1 MAAESDK
8 SLAGHTEYRCVR
20 IRFCIAH
27 PKVKNSLTSA
37 TLVFLVATV
46 IIIIGAA
53 SNYLFRRTGVPDM
66 LFLVLLGL
74 IFGPVLGVLKAE
86 DIESLAPFLS
96 VLAVV
101 IILFDGGLGLN
112 IRRVFAQAPRAIVL
126 AVLGFAMSATAVA
139 LFTKYVLGWHLFEGA
154 LLGCMVGGS
163 SSIVVIALV
172 QRLGLTDKCKT
183 TLILESSITDVLS
196 IIAAIA
202 LMGIMTTGLPP
213 IEALAQQLTS
223 NFTTGIV
230 LGTLMG
236 LLWLGLLPRLGHEP
250 YRYMLTL
257 AAIFLT
263 YFVSE
268 TLGGSGAISAL
279 VFGIVL
285 ANSEGIFQLIRKVPS
300 EVMDDS
306 FKTLEA
312 EIVFLIKAF
321 FFVYLGLIVA
331 FPTVNYVLLTLAVSV
346 LLLGVRW
353 IAVSAT
359 TVGSELSRE
368 KGGMTV
374 IYGRGLAAAILSV
387 LPAQYGIPNA
397 SIYSTLTLMVI
408 VLTAIITSIGSTG
421 FRRNKTSQS
430 RDNLD

>member
-1 MAAESDK
+1 MA
-8 SLAGHTEYRCVR
+8 
-20 IRFCIAH
+20 
-27 PKVKNSLTSA
+27 SA
-37 TLVFLVATV
+37 ALVFLVATV

-74 IFGPVLGVLKAE
+74 VFGPVLGVLKAQ

-96 VLAVV
+96 ILAVV

-112 IRRVFAQAPRAIVL
+112 IRRALAQAPRAIIL
-126 AVLGFAMSATAVA
+126 AVLGFVMSATAVA
-139 LFTKYVLGWHLFEGA
+139 LFTEYMLGWRLFQGA
-154 LLGCMVGGS
+154 LLGCMIGGS

-172 QRLGLTDKCKT
+172 QRLGLSEKCKT

-196 IIAAIA
+196 IVAAIA
-202 LMGIMTTGLPP
+202 LMEIMTTGLPP
-213 IEALAQQLTS
+213 IQALAQQLTS
-223 NFTTGIV
+223 RFTTGIV
-230 LGTLMG
+230 LGTITG
-236 LLWLGLLPRLGHEP
+236 LLWLSLLPRLAREP

-279 VFGIVL
+279 VFGMVL
-285 ANSEGIFQLIRKVPS
+285 ANSESIFQLIKKAPS
-300 EVMDDS
+300 AIMDDS
-306 FKTLEA
+306 FRTLEA

-331 FPTVNYVLLTLAVSV
+331 FPTVSYILLTLMISV
-346 LLLGVRW
+346 LLLGVRSV
-353 IAVSAT
+353 AVLAT
-359 TVGSELSRE
+359 TIGSELSKE
-368 KGGMTV
+368 KGSMSV

-387 LPAQYGIPNA
+387 LPAQYGLPNA
-397 SIYSTLTLMVI
+397 GLYSTLTLMVI
-408 VLTAIITSIGSTG
+408 VLTAIVTSIGSTK
-421 FRRNKTSQS
+421 FRRVREIRNP
-430 RDNLD
+430 DDG

>member
-1 MAAESDK
+1 M
-8 SLAGHTEYRCVR
+8 
-20 IRFCIAH
+20 
-27 PKVKNSLTSA
+27 KNSLASA
-37 TLVFLVATV
+37 TLVFLVTTV

-74 IFGPVLGVLKAE
+74 IFGPVLGILKAE
-86 DIESLAPFLS
+86 DIESLTPFVS

-126 AVLGFAMSATAVA
+126 AVLGFAMSATAIA
-139 LFTKYVLGWHLFEGA
+139 FFAKYMLGWDLFQGV
-154 LLGCMVGGS
+154 LLGSMIGGS

-196 IIAAIA
+196 IVAAIA
-202 LMGIMTTGLPP
+202 IMGIMTTGLPP
-213 IEALAQQLTS
+213 VEALARQLTS

-230 LGTLMG
+230 LGALMG
-236 LLWLGLLPRLGHEP
+236 VLWLGLLPRLSHEP

-263 YFVSE
+263 YFISE

-279 VFGIVL
+279 VFGMVL
-285 ANSEGIFQLIRKVPS
+285 ANSGGIFQLIRKASS

-306 FKTLEA
+306 FRTLEA

-331 FPTVNYVLLTLAVSV
+331 FPTINFILLTLAMVV
-346 LLLGVRW
+346 LLLGVRSV
-353 IAVSAT
+353 AVVVA
-359 TVGSELSRE
+359 TVGGELSKE
-368 KGGMTV
+368 KGSMTV

-387 LPAQYGIPNA
+387 LPAQYGLPNA
-397 SIYSTLTLMVI
+397 SVYTTVTLMVI
-408 VLTAIITSIGSTG
+408 VLTAIITSVGSTG
-421 FRRNKTSQS
+421 FRRNQSSQS
-430 RDNLD
+430 HENPG

>member
-1 MAAESDK
+1 
-8 SLAGHTEYRCVR
+8 
-20 IRFCIAH
+20 
-27 PKVKNSLTSA
+27 LTSA

-46 IIIIGAA
+46 IIMIGAA

-74 IFGPVLGVLKAE
+74 IFGPFLGVLKAG
-86 DIESLAPFLS
+86 DIESLAPFVS

-126 AVLGFAMSATAVA
+126 ALLGFAMSATAVA
-139 LFTKYVLGWHLFEGA
+139 LLAKYLLGWHLLQGA
-154 LLGCMVGGS
+154 LLGCMIGGS

-183 TLILESSITDVLS
+183 TLVLESSITDVLS
-196 IIAAIA
+196 IVAAIA
-202 LMGIMTTGLPP
+202 IMGIMTTGLPP
-213 IEALAQQLTS
+213 VEALARQLTS

-230 LGTLMG
+230 LGALMG
-236 LLWLGLLPRLGHEP
+236 LLWLGLLPRLSHEP

-263 YFVSE
+263 YFVSD

-279 VFGIVL
+279 VFGMVL
-285 ANSEGIFQLIRKVPS
+285 ANSEGIFQLIKKVPS

-331 FPTVNYVLLTLAVSV
+331 FPTIHFILLTLAVSV
-346 LLLGVRW
+346 LLLGVRSV
-353 IAVSAT
+353 AVLAVT
-359 TVGSELSRE
+359 IGSELFRE
-368 KGGMTV
+368 KASMTV

-387 LPAQYGIPNA
+387 LPAQYGLPNA
-397 SIYSTLTLMVI
+397 GVYTTITLMVI

-421 FRRNKTSQS
+421 FRRN
-430 RDNLD
+430 RALGRNDLE

>member
-1 MAAESDK
+1 M
-8 SLAGHTEYRCVR
+8 
-20 IRFCIAH
+20 
-27 PKVKNSLTSA
+27 KNSLASA
-37 TLVFLVATV
+37 TLVFLVTTV

-74 IFGPVLGVLKAE
+74 IFGPVLGILKAE
-86 DIESLAPFLS
+86 DIESLTPFVS

-126 AVLGFAMSATAVA
+126 AVLGFAMSATAIA
-139 LFTKYVLGWHLFEGA
+139 FFAKYMLGWDLFQGA
-154 LLGCMVGGS
+154 LLGSMIGGS

-196 IIAAIA
+196 IVAAIA
-202 LMGIMTTGLPP
+202 IMGIMTTGLPP
-213 IEALAQQLTS
+213 VEALARQLTS

-230 LGTLMG
+230 LGALMG
-236 LLWLGLLPRLGHEP
+236 VLWLGLLPRLSHEP

-263 YFVSE
+263 YFISE

-279 VFGIVL
+279 VFGMVL
-285 ANSEGIFQLIRKVPS
+285 ANSGGIFQLIRKASS

-306 FKTLEA
+306 FRTLEA

-331 FPTVNYVLLTLAVSV
+331 FPTINFILLTLAMVV
-346 LLLGVRW
+346 LLLGVRSV
-353 IAVSAT
+353 AVLVA
-359 TVGSELSRE
+359 TVGGELSKE
-368 KGGMTV
+368 KGSMTV

-387 LPAQYGIPNA
+387 LPAQYGLPNA
-397 SIYSTLTLMVI
+397 SVYTTVTLMVI
-408 VLTAIITSIGSTG
+408 VLTAIITSVGSTG
-421 FRRNKTSQS
+421 FRRNQASQS
-430 RDNLD
+430 HENPG

>member
-1 MAAESDK
+1 
-8 SLAGHTEYRCVR
+8 LA
-20 IRFCIAH
+20 
-27 PKVKNSLTSA
+27 SA
-37 TLVFLVATV
+37 TLVFLLTTV
-46 IIIIGAA
+46 IIMIGAA

-74 IFGPVLGVLKAE
+74 IFGPVLGILKAG
-86 DIESLAPFLS
+86 DIESFAPFVS

-126 AVLGFAMSATAVA
+126 AVLGFAMSATTIAFFA
-139 LFTKYVLGWHLFEGA
+139 KYMLGWDLIEGA
-154 LLGCMVGGS
+154 LLGSMIGGS

-172 QRLGLTDKCKT
+172 QRLGLTEKCKT

-196 IIAAIA
+196 IVAAIA

-213 IEALAQQLTS
+213 VEALARQLTS

-230 LGTLMG
+230 RGALMG
-236 LLWLGLLPRLGHEP
+236 VLWLGLLPRLSHEP

-279 VFGIVL
+279 VFGMVL
-285 ANSEGIFQLIRKVPS
+285 ANSEGIFQLIRKSRS

-331 FPTVNYVLLTLAVSV
+331 FPSINFILLTLMMAV
-346 LLLGVRW
+346 LLLGVRSV
-353 IAVSAT
+353 AVSAA

-368 KGGMTV
+368 KASMTV

-387 LPAQYGIPNA
+387 LPAQYGLPNA
-397 SIYSTLTLMVI
+397 AVYTTVTLMVI

-421 FRRNKTSQS
+421 FRRSQAPQNHDNS
-430 RDNLD
+430 R

>member
-1 MAAESDK
+1 M
-8 SLAGHTEYRCVR
+8 
-20 IRFCIAH
+20 
-27 PKVKNSLTSA
+27 KNSLASA
-37 TLVFLVATV
+37 TLVFLVTTV

-74 IFGPVLGVLKAE
+74 IFGPVLGILKAE
-86 DIESLAPFLS
+86 DIESLTPFVS

-126 AVLGFAMSATAVA
+126 AVLGFAMSATAIA
-139 LFTKYVLGWHLFEGA
+139 FFAKYMLGWDLFQGA
-154 LLGCMVGGS
+154 LLGSMIGGS

-196 IIAAIA
+196 IVAAIA
-202 LMGIMTTGLPP
+202 IMGIMTTGLPP
-213 IEALAQQLTS
+213 VEALARQLTS

-230 LGTLMG
+230 LGALMG
-236 LLWLGLLPRLGHEP
+236 VLWLGLLPRLSHEP

-263 YFVSE
+263 YFISE

-279 VFGIVL
+279 VFGMVL
-285 ANSEGIFQLIRKVPS
+285 ANSGGIFQLIRKASS

-306 FKTLEA
+306 FRTLEA

-331 FPTVNYVLLTLAVSV
+331 FPTINFILLTLAMVV
-346 LLLGVRW
+346 LLLGVRSV
-353 IAVSAT
+353 AVLVA
-359 TVGSELSRE
+359 TVGGELSKE
-368 KGGMTV
+368 KGSMTV

-387 LPAQYGIPNA
+387 LPAQYGLPNA
-397 SIYSTLTLMVI
+397 SVYTTVTLMVI
-408 VLTAIITSIGSTG
+408 VLTAIITSVGSTG
-421 FRRNKTSQS
+421 FRRNQASQS
-430 RDNLD
+430 RENPG

>member
-1 MAAESDK
+1 M
-8 SLAGHTEYRCVR
+8 
-20 IRFCIAH
+20 
-27 PKVKNSLTSA
+27 KNSLASA
-37 TLVFLVATV
+37 TLVFLVTTV

-74 IFGPVLGVLKAE
+74 IFGPVLGILKAE
-86 DIESLAPFLS
+86 DIESLTPFVS

-126 AVLGFAMSATAVA
+126 AVLGFAMSATAIA
-139 LFTKYVLGWHLFEGA
+139 FFAKYMLGWDLFQGA
-154 LLGCMVGGS
+154 LLGSMIGGS

-196 IIAAIA
+196 IVAAIA
-202 LMGIMTTGLPP
+202 IMGIMTTGLPP
-213 IEALAQQLTS
+213 VEALARQLTS

-230 LGTLMG
+230 LGALMG
-236 LLWLGLLPRLGHEP
+236 VLWLGLLPRLSHEP

-263 YFVSE
+263 YFISE

-279 VFGIVL
+279 VFGMVL
-285 ANSEGIFQLIRKVPS
+285 ANSGGIFQLIRKASS

-306 FKTLEA
+306 FRTLEA

-331 FPTVNYVLLTLAVSV
+331 FPTINFILLTLAMVV
-346 LLLGVRW
+346 LLLGVRSV
-353 IAVSAT
+353 AVVVA
-359 TVGSELSRE
+359 TVGGELSKE
-368 KGGMTV
+368 KGSMTV

-387 LPAQYGIPNA
+387 LPAQYGLPNA
-397 SIYSTLTLMVI
+397 SVYTTVTLMVI
-408 VLTAIITSIGSTG
+408 VLTAIITSVGSTG
-421 FRRNKTSQS
+421 FRRNQSSQS
-430 RDNLD
+430 HENPG